1 MQRYTLGAPRAFGRR
16 LTASLHFSPLVA
28 RILYALNG
36 QGRGHT
42 SRARA
47 VTHALRSRGHNVS
60 FCCGGDAAERLRAE
74 SEPVLDVPAPREL
87 VRGNRVRLLATA
99 RHNLPLAVRTPEIVE
114 SLTDHI
120 RDLSPDLVVSD
131 FEPFAPRAAERLGI
145 SAVALSHQ
153 QILTETQCDVPL
165 RFAASAALTRIGI
178 GIMTPR
184 RLFERVIV
192 PSFFFPPLRSDR
204 NADLVPP
211 IIRPEVLDARPC
223 SGDHVLV
230 YVNHADGSERLLDTL
245 QRVDA
250 PFVVCNV
257 PLPERPEAYPNL
269 TFRRAGPHFVDDLAS
284 ARAVVCTAG
293 FTLLSEARY
302 LGKPVLVLPNRG
314 FFEQALNALYHRRTG
329 GGAAVFGPITAA
341 AVARFLRTLPA
352 VTAGGPL
359 GNEAAADHVEAACP
373 CRTFAMAS

>member
-1 MQRYTLGAPRAFGRR
+1 M
-16 LTASLHFSPLVA
+16 A

-47 VTHALRSRGHNVS
+47 VTHTLRLRGHDVS
-60 FCCGGDAAERLRAE
+60 FCCGGDAARRLRGE
-74 SEPVLDVPAPREL
+74 QEPVLEVPAPCEL

-114 SLTDHI
+114 SLADRV
-120 RDLSPDLVVSD
+120 RDLDPDLVVSD

-145 SAVALSHQ
+145 PAVALSRQ
-153 QILTETQCDVPL
+153 QILTETRCHVPL
-165 RFAASAALTRIGI
+165 RFTASAALTRLGI
-178 GIMTPR
+178 GIMTPH
-184 RLFERVIV
+184 RLFERIIV
-192 PSFFFPPLRSDR
+192 PSFFFPPLRPGRD
-204 NADLVPP
+204 ADLVPP
-211 IIRPEVLDARPC
+211 IVRPEVLAARPR

-230 YVNHADGSERLLDTL
+230 YVNHADGSERLLEAL
-245 QRVDA
+245 RHVDA
-250 PFVVCNV
+250 RFVVYNI
-257 PLPERPEAYPNL
+257 PPPDQPETYPNL
-269 TFRRAGPHFVDDLAS
+269 TFRRTGPHFVDDLAS

-302 LGKPVLVLPNRG
+302 LGKPVLAVPNRG
-314 FFEQALNALYHRRTG
+314 FFEQALNALYHRRAG
-329 GGAAVFGPITAA
+329 GGAAVFGPITTA
-341 AVARFLRTLPA
+341 AVAQFLRTLPA

-373 CRTFAMAS
+373 RRTFALAS